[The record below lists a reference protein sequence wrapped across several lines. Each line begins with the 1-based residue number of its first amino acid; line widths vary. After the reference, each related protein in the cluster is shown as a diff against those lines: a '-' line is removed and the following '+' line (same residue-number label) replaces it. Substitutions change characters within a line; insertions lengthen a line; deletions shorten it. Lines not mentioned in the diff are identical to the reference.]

1 MAGGLK
7 MAWAWRGSSRPQ
19 CVCTVAPLGGRAG
32 AGICR
37 EVCCGRLLL
46 PFPWS
51 GRLGRSLRTVW
62 ERLCE
67 EMTRDTQEEVVIDTC
82 GRARVLLGI
91 KEIRAKEILW
101 AGPKVP
107 LASK

>member
-1 MAGGLK
+1 M
-7 MAWAWRGSSRPQ
+7 
-19 CVCTVAPLGGRAG
+19 
-32 AGICR
+32 
-37 EVCCGRLLL
+37 
-46 PFPWS
+46 
-51 GRLGRSLRTVW
+51 W